1 MIICKATCLKFV
13 NFKQFSYQCVFGRMN
28 KNTMRPNANGNL
40 AVMATKPPRPPCWR
54 DFISPASSR
63 IPNLSD
69 SEFTDI
75 NKVAKSSD
83 SYSSDGQINNKTR
96 KAKRIR
102 ARIHRTR
109 SQFAIE
115 ETDLPE
121 GTLTVTLAETK
132 PSDLGLRQQQT
143 FDERVF
149 KENNNR
155 KCQTWLES
163 LEVCEPLED
172 ITKSI
177 APDEQE
183 SEADGVAIEIPDDT
197 SCYETDLLL
206 RPPYN
211 SSASG
216 SECDTQKYGRRSKTV
231 HRSRTYDSRQ
241 EHSTHSKDK
250 KHEKS
255 KHLSKF
261 GDKHTNG

>member
-1 MIICKATCLKFV
+1 
-13 NFKQFSYQCVFGRMN
+13 
-28 KNTMRPNANGNL
+28 MRPNANV
-40 AVMATKPPRPPCWR
+40 AIMASKPPRPPCWR
-54 DFISPASSR
+54 DFIAPTSSR
-63 IPNLSD
+63 IHLSD

-132 PSDLGLRQQQT
+132 PSDLGLRQPQT

-163 LEVCEPLED
+163 LEACEPLED
-172 ITKSI
+172 ISKQCDTD
-177 APDEQE
+177 PEQE
-183 SEADGVAIEIPDDT
+183 GEGVAIEIPDDT
-197 SCYETDLLL
+197 LCYETDL

-216 SECDTQKYGRRSKTV
+216 SDCDTLKYSRRSKTV
-231 HRSRTYDSRQ
+231 HRSPTYDSRH
-241 EHSTHSKDK
+241 ELATHSKDK
-250 KHEKS
+250 KTQKS
-255 KHLSKF
+255 KHLNKS

>member
-1 MIICKATCLKFV
+1 
-13 NFKQFSYQCVFGRMN
+13 
-28 KNTMRPNANGNL
+28 MRPNTNGTV
-40 AVMATKPPRPPCWR
+40 AIMASKPPRPPCWR
-54 DFISPASSR
+54 DFISPSSSR
-63 IPNLSD
+63 IQNLSD

-83 SYSSDGQINNKTR
+83 SYSSDGQIINKTR

-115 ETDLPE
+115 ESDLPE

-132 PSDLGLRQQQT
+132 PSDLGLRQPPIL
-143 FDERVF
+143 DERVF

-155 KCQTWLES
+155 KCRTWLES
-163 LEVCEPLED
+163 LEACEPFED
-172 ITKSI
+172 VSKSNGLD
-177 APDEQE
+177 PET
-183 SEADGVAIEIPDDT
+183 EADGVAIEIPDDT
-197 SCYETDLLL
+197 SCYDAEL

-216 SECDTQKYGRRSKTV
+216 SECDPQKTDRRQKTV

-241 EHSTHSKDK
+241 ESTSHPKDK
-250 KHEKS
+250 KHQKS
-255 KHLSKF
+255 KHLTKF
-261 GDKHTNG
+261 PDKHTNG

>member
-1 MIICKATCLKFV
+1 
-13 NFKQFSYQCVFGRMN
+13 MN
-28 KNTMRPNANGNL
+28 KNTMRPCVTGNL

-54 DFISPASSR
+54 DFISPASTR
-63 IPNLSD
+63 IPNPSD

-132 PSDLGLRQQQT
+132 PSDLGIRQQQS

-163 LEVCEPLED
+163 LEACEPLQD
-172 ITKSI
+172 VDKSNGFQG
-177 APDEQE
+177 DETE
-183 SEADGVAIEIPDDT
+183 GDSVAIEIPDDT
-197 SCYETDLLL
+197 SCYETDL
-206 RPPYN
+206 RPPVN

-216 SECDTQKYGRRSKTV
+216 SECDIQKHGRRSKTI

-241 EHSTHSKDK
+241 EHTTHSKDK
-250 KHEKS
+250 KHGKS
-255 KHLSKF
+255 KHLSPSCAQRR
-261 GDKHTNG
+261 NNVV